1 MPFAVHLF
9 FDENIDQAI
18 HAIWREMA
26 DSGTAPYL
34 GISGNRPHISLAFG
48 EELDAATC
56 Q

>member
-1 MPFAVHLF
+1 MPFAIQLF
-9 FDENIDQAI
+9 FDNRTDQAI
-18 HAIWREMA
+18 RAIWREMA

-34 GISGNRPHISLAFG
+34 GFSVNSPQVNLALG

>member
-18 HAIWREMA
+18 HAIWREMT

-34 GISGNRPHISLAFG
+34 GFSVNSPQVSLALG